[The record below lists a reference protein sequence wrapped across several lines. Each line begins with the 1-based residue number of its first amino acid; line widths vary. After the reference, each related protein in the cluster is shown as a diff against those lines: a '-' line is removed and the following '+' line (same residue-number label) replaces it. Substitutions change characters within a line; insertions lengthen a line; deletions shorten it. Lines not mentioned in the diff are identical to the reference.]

1 MDDSNRMDRREAIK
15 WMLAATATLSVLD
28 AQSFGASRSAVG
40 YGTDPNLMEVYKP
53 GNLWPLSFS
62 AEQRKTAA
70 SLCDAILPADE
81 KSPSASSLKVHDFI
95 DEWISAPYP
104 KQQEDR
110 HAILQG
116 LAWLE
121 GESKRRFQAPFVQL
135 SDAQRTQICDPICS
149 LQTVTPNLQE
159 PARFFSK
166 FRNLTMA
173 GFYTTPE
180 GMRDIQYLGN
190 VPLTQFD
197 GPPAKVMSFLKLS

>member
-1 MDDSNRMDRREAIK
+1 MDDSNRIDRREAIK
-15 WMLAATATLSVLD
+15 WMLAATATISVLD
-28 AQSFGASRSAVG
+28 AQSFGASRGAVG

-53 GNLWPLSFS
+53 GNLWPLTF
-62 AEQRKTAA
+62 APEQRRTAA
-70 SLCDAILPADE
+70 VLCDLILPADE
-81 KSPSASSLKVHDFI
+81 KSPSASKLKVHDFV

-104 KQQEDR
+104 VQQEDR
-110 HAILQG
+110 QTILQG

-121 GESKRRFQAPFVQL
+121 EESKRRFQKSFVAL
-135 SDAQRTQICDPICS
+135 NDAQRTEICDPICCWEKS
-149 LQTVTPNLQE
+149 AAHLKE
-159 PARFFSK
+159 AARFFSK

-197 GPPAKVMSFLKLS
+197 GPPAEVMSFLKLS